1 MTGARAT
8 GRPSSIPTMSSSGSR
23 KTPSPMSMHPAFGR
37 VRLSPRWRPL
47 DPSGRPSQSIR
58 IIWNVIR
65 TVTPVT
71 SFGRTGSCRAGRR
84 LVRRWPARPVSVT
97 KGSDLLVA
105 ALENEGVECIFA
117 IPGEE
122 NLDVLESLRRS
133 KIKLVLTRHEQA
145 AGFMAATYGRL
156 TGRAGVCLTT
166 LGPGAL
172 NLTTAA
178 AYAHLG
184 AMPMVMITGQKAI
197 RSSRQA
203 RFQIV
208 DIVATMRPLTKMATQ
223 IVAAQSIPTLVR
235 DAFRVAQQERPGP
248 VHLELPEDIAAD
260 EAAADVVPLHVV
272 ELPVAPAAAIERA
285 TAMIMGAS
293 RPLVMLGAAASRP
306 HLAEPLSAFV
316 RRCRIPFFNTQMGK
330 GAVNAGSNLYM
341 GTAALSERD
350 WVHEAIDQ
358 ADLIISIGHDTVEK
372 PPFLMGHDGPQVIHV
387 GATPAT
393 VEQVYFPQAEIVGD
407 GGAGLAALADRLEGK
422 LPNASALLGLREAIL
437 GRLAERSTDV
447 RFPLTP
453 QRIVHDVRAVI
464 PADGIVALDNGMYKI
479 WFARCYRTR
488 SANTLLLDNA
498 LATMGAGLPSAM
510 MASLLYPGRR
520 VMAVCGDG
528 GFMMNSQEMETAVR
542 LGLNLVVLIVQ
553 DNAYGMIRWKQAVDG
568 FADWGLTFGD
578 PDFVA
583 YAAAYGAR
591 GRRVTTAS
599 GLAPALEEAFS
610 AGGLHLITVPIDYS

>member
-1 MTGARAT
+1 
-8 GRPSSIPTMSSSGSR
+8 
-23 KTPSPMSMHPAFGR
+23 
-37 VRLSPRWRPL
+37 
-47 DPSGRPSQSIR
+47 
-58 IIWNVIR
+58 
-65 TVTPVT
+65 
-71 SFGRTGSCRAGRR
+71 
-84 LVRRWPARPVSVT
+84 VT

-122 NLDVLESLRRS
+122 NLDVLDSLRRS

-223 IVAAQSIPTLVR
+223 IVSAQSIPTLVR

-260 EAAADVVPLHVV
+260 AAAAEIIPPHVV
-272 ELPVAPAAAIERA
+272 ELPVAPAVAIERA
-285 TAMIMGAS
+285 AAMIMGAS

-306 HLAEPLSAFV
+306 QLAEPLSAFV
-316 RRCRIPFFNTQMGK
+316 RRCKIPFFKTQMGK

-372 PPFLMGHDGPQVIHV
+372 PPFLMGHNGPQVIHV

-407 GGAGLAALADRLEGK
+407 VGASLAAIADRLEGK
-422 LPNASALLGLREAIL
+422 LPNASALLGLREGIL
-437 GRLAERSTDV
+437 AHLAERSTED

-453 QRIVHDVRAVI
+453 QRIVHDVRQVI
-464 PADGIVALDNGMYKI
+464 PPDGIVALDNGMYKI
-479 WFARCYRTR
+479 WFARNYRT
-488 SANTLLLDNA
+488 SVANTLLLDNA
-498 LATMGAGLPSAM
+498 LATMGAGLPSAIA
-510 MASLLYPGRR
+510 ASLIHPDRR
-520 VMAVCGDG
+520 VLAVCGDG
-528 GFMMNSQEMETAVR
+528 GFMMNSQELETAVR
-542 LGLNLVVLIVQ
+542 LKLNLVVLVLE
-553 DNAYGMIRWKQAVDG
+553 DRAYGMIRWKQEVDG
-568 FADWGLTFGD
+568 FSDFGLDFGN
-578 PDFVA
+578 PEFVA
-583 YAAAYGAR
+583 YAKSYGAK
-591 GRRVTTAS
+591 GSRVGKVSELSTM
-599 GLAPALEEAFS
+599 LEAAFRE
-610 AGGLHLITVPIDYS
+610 GGVHLVVAPIDYSENMRVLVNELHSVVQAV